1 MIGDNLETDILFGI
15 NANIDSFL
23 VLTGVTDQALLD
35 KNIKENHIIPNYYSE
50 YLWKKKFNLYYI
62 MNIKKFNYNK
72 QIILFIYF
80 YINLH

>member
-35 KNIKENHIIPNYYSE
+35 KNIKENQIIPNYYSE
-50 YLWKKKFNLYYI
+50 YL
-62 MNIKKFNYNK
+62 
-72 QIILFIYF
+72 
-80 YINLH
+80 